1 MSRRLLH
8 LSLFAAVSVMLGACA
23 SSGPSVNPAITSAV
37 SSHGVN
43 SGTYLKMSHG
53 QVLDYDDILNLVQKD
68 VPSNII
74 VGYLASTRK
83 VYDFNISQL
92 QGLKSAGASPQVLNF
107 LSESQGFYGKTT
119 PAQATRTKNEQA
131 DRYYR
136 TPYYQDEQ
144 PFAYNAPIVDDWYDS
159 GYEESLYSPF
169 SFN

>member
-37 SSHGVN
+37 SSRGVN

-83 VYDFNISQL
+83 VYDFNTAQL
-92 QGLKSAGASPQVLNF
+92 QGLKSAGASPQVINF

-119 PAQATRTKNEQA
+119 PAQVARTKGEQA